1 MRPTIARYNILLM
14 KCSSGHEVEIGASFC
29 GKCGV
34 TISSR
39 TKCSNGH
46 PIAEENLFCPTCGVK
61 SVDGPKLSAPVQ
73 VETES
78 EAPAPAPEPA
88 PASDLEIRVAEAL
101 SKRLASLDEAKRNK
115 WLGDAYREL
124 PGEMKQS
131 GQSHPRLIASHYA
144 ISAATLA
151 ALPLVRLGQLSSLKF
166 KALNVQPRDLGWNV
180 DCLTCGKN
188 HGVLWFE
195 NEIYSSIDGHK
206 ISEIQCSICERPS
219 KVGSLEKNTIIHCS
233 SRGRTIFKFGW
244 GSKYQDVHFGWGSKY
259 QDLHK

>member
-39 TKCSNGH
+39 NKCSNGH

-73 VETES
+73 VETDS
-78 EAPAPAPEPA
+78 EAPTPAPTPTPEPA

-101 SKRLASLDEAKRNK
+101 SNRLASLDEAKRNK

-166 KALNVQPRDLGWNV
+166 KALNVEPRDIGWNV
-180 DCLTCGKN
+180 DCLICGKK

-195 NEIYSSIDGHK
+195 DEIYSQIDGHK
-206 ISEIQCSICERPS
+206 ISKIQCPNCERPS
-219 KVGSLEKNTIIHCS
+219 EVGTIKKNTHVKC
-233 SRGRTIFKFGW
+233 RVGHQVVFKFGIPW
-244 GSKYQDVHFGWGSKY
+244 EVLW
-259 QDLHK
+259 LHK